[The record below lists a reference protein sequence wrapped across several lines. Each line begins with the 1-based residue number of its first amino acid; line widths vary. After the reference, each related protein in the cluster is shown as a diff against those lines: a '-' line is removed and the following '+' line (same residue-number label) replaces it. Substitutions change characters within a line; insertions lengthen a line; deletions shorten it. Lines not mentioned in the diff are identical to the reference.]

1 MNGGRHSG
9 QGSDEG
15 PDESDEH
22 SEHDQHGEHDAHSKH
37 DEYDASAGQDQ
48 DQDEDKDKAQ
58 DRAPVEGAESSPL
71 AWIPGLPVVGPRLA
85 PLVERLLATHL
96 WRSYERML
104 RVHWTRLAAA
114 ITFTSF
120 IALFPLLTVAAAI
133 VAATIGADRLHTL
146 EAKLAE
152 QVPGISNQLNLT
164 GLVDNAGTVGLIAG
178 AALLLTGIGWVQSLR
193 DCLRAVWELPDEKT
207 NFLLGK
213 VRDGGLL
220 LGLGAVAV
228 VSVGCSAFAS
238 AAVGRAVDAIGLPRG
253 GAVSVLLTVAGFCIA
268 VLADFLMLAY
278 VLTKLAGAHP
288 SRRALVVASLVG
300 AVGFEALKLL
310 ISSYLQGVAGRSM
323 YGAFGTPIALLL
335 WINFTA
341 KLLVFCASWTAAEGA
356 GQRPDGTGRRPDT
369 EPAATA

>member
-1 MNGGRHSG
+1 MNGGRDV
-9 QGSDEG
+9 QGNGD
-15 PDESDEH
+15 DEH
-22 SEHDQHGEHDAHSKH
+22 GKH
-37 DEYDASAGQDQ
+37 DEGTGGNA
-48 DQDEDKDKAQ
+48 
-58 DRAPVEGAESSPL
+58 DRASGKDAGKDAESNPL
-71 AWIPGLPVVGPRLA
+71 GWIPRLPVVGPRLA

-96 WRSYERML
+96 WRSYARML

-133 VAATIGADRLHTL
+133 VAATIGKDQLHTL
-146 EAKLAE
+146 EAELAE
-152 QVPGISNQLNLT
+152 QVPGISNQLDLA
-164 GLVDNAGTVGLIAG
+164 GLVDNATTVGLIAG

-193 DCLRAVWELPDEKT
+193 DCLRAVWELPDEEA

-213 VRDGGLL
+213 VRDGGRL

-278 VLTKLAGAHP
+278 VLTKLAGARP
-288 SRRALVVASLVG
+288 PRRALIIAALIG

-310 ISSYLQGVAGRSM
+310 LSSYLQGIAGRSM

-341 KLLVFCASWTAAEGA
+341 KLLVFCASWTATAGPT
-356 GQRPDGTGRRPDT
+356 GQRPGGTGRQP
-369 EPAATA
+369 EPEPPATT